1 MVFFGYNSLKDN
13 RWYKERHRRRHR
25 RKKETAT
32 IAEGK
37 GGAPSKL
44 RGFNNL
50 ETISISKIFGI

>member
-1 MVFFGYNSLKDN
+1 MTPQED
-13 RWYKERHRRRHR
+13 
-25 RKKETAT
+25 KETAT

-50 ETISISKIFGI
+50 ETILISKIFEI

>member
-1 MVFFGYNSLKDN
+1 MTPQ
-13 RWYKERHRRRHR
+13 EE
-25 RKKETAT
+25 KETAT

-50 ETISISKIFGI
+50 ETILISKIFEI